1 MLNKVMLIG
10 RLGADP
16 EIKQTKKGESFANLS
31 LATNKKYKTKDGE
44 WQEKTT
50 WHKIVVWDPRLAD
63 NMQKY
68 AKSGTQLFVEGELE
82 TRQFKDS
89 NNQNRI
95 VTEVVIPRF
104 TGSIKMVGDKP
115 SGTKTAGNIPASGS
129 DDFDDQF

>member
-63 NMQKY
+63 TMQKY
-68 AKSGTQLFVEGELE
+68 AKSGTLLYVEGELE

-89 NNQNRI
+89 NDQNRI
-95 VTEVVIPRF
+95 VTEVVVPRF
-104 TGSIKMVGDKP
+104 TGSIRMVGDKP
-115 SGTKTAGNIPASGS
+115 SGTKTAQPSKPS

>member
-50 WHKIVVWDPRLAD
+50 WHKIVVWDPKLAD

-89 NNQNRI
+89 NDHN
-95 VTEVVIPRF
+95 
-104 TGSIKMVGDKP
+104 
-115 SGTKTAGNIPASGS
+115 
-129 DDFDDQF
+129 

>member
-63 NMQKY
+63 TMQKY
-68 AKSGTQLFVEGELE
+68 AKSGTQLFVEGEIE

-89 NNQNRI
+89 NDQNRI

-104 TGSIKMVGDKP
+104 TGTIRMVGDKP
-115 SGTKTAGNIPASGS
+115 SGTKTAQQSKPS

>member
-1 MLNKVMLIG
+1 MINKVMLIG

-63 NMQKY
+63 TMQKY
-68 AKSGTQLFVEGELE
+68 AKSGTQLFVEGEIE

-89 NNQNRI
+89 NDQNRI

-104 TGSIKMVGDKP
+104 TGSIRMVGDKP
-115 SGTKTAGNIPASGS
+115 SGTKTAQQSKPS

>member
-63 NMQKY
+63 TMQKY

-89 NNQNRI
+89 NDQNRI

-115 SGTKTAGNIPASGS
+115 SGTKTAQQSKPS

>member
-1 MLNKVMLIG
+1 MINKVMLIG

-44 WQEKTT
+44 WQEKTV
-50 WHKIVVWDPRLAD
+50 WHKIVVWDPRLAET
-63 NMQKY
+63 MQKY
-68 AKSGTQLFVEGELE
+68 AKSGTLLYVEGELE

-89 NNQNRI
+89 NDQNRI
-95 VTEVVIPRF
+95 VTEVVVPRF
-104 TGSIKMVGDKP
+104 TGSIRMVGDKP
-115 SGTKTAGNIPASGS
+115 SGTKTAQQSKPS

>member
-1 MLNKVMLIG
+1 MINKVMLIG

-31 LATNKKYKTKDGE
+31 MATNKKYKDKDGQ
-44 WQEKTT
+44 WVEKST

-68 AKSGTQLFVEGELE
+68 AKTGTQLYVEGELE

-89 NNQNRI
+89 NDQNRI
-95 VTEVVIPRF
+95 VTEVVIPRY
-104 TGSIKMVGDKP
+104 TGCLLY
-115 SGTKTAGNIPASGS
+115 TS
-129 DDFDDQF
+129 DAADE

>member
-63 NMQKY
+63 TMQKY
-68 AKSGTQLFVEGELE
+68 AKSGTQLFVEGEIE

-89 NNQNRI
+89 NDQNRI

-104 TGSIKMVGDKP
+104 TGSIRMVGDKP
-115 SGTKTAGNIPASGS
+115 SGTKTAQPSKPS

>member
-1 MLNKVMLIG
+1 MINKVMLIG

-44 WQEKTT
+44 WQEKTV
-50 WHKIVVWDPRLAD
+50 WHKIVVWDPRLAET
-63 NMQKY
+63 MQKY
-68 AKSGTQLFVEGELE
+68 GKSGTLLYVEGELE

-89 NNQNRI
+89 NDQNRI
-95 VTEVVIPRF
+95 VTEVVVPRF
-104 TGSIKMVGDKP
+104 TGSIRMVGDKP
-115 SGTKTAGNIPASGS
+115 SGNKTAGNIPASNS

>member
-50 WHKIVVWDPRLAD
+50 WHKI
-63 NMQKY
+63 
-68 AKSGTQLFVEGELE
+68 GTQLFVEGEIE

-89 NNQNRI
+89 NDQNRI

-104 TGSIKMVGDKP
+104 TGSIRMVGDKP
-115 SGTKTAGNIPASGS
+115 SGTKTAQQSKPS